1 MMTISVQELER
12 ELPAIME
19 RKLNPKASYHTDLPD
34 VSEIPAPLRPGQC
47 NWQPLPHLP
56 LWSRVTWGSTTPC
69 LNKRNRILF
78 PTKWLRRQ
86 IKIEFHGYISP
97 KITLFSNILLFY
109 CSRWIIA
116 LCGDTE

>member
-69 LNKRNRILF
+69 KMA
-78 PTKWLRRQ
+78 PTSN
-86 IKIEFHGYISP
+86 KIEFHGYISP
-97 KITLFSNILLFY
+97 KIMLFSNT
-109 CSRWIIA
+109 IA
-116 LCGDTE
+116 LVGLLLCVGILSNIDHIFSKTRGA